1 MSDDDRLV
9 KPDGLTVRRL
19 RHEHGWSPRELI
31 DAVARSSLAST
42 GIARTISPNVLT
54 GIEEQSE
61 RVSYSTLCL
70 LSGGLGCDPVD
81 LWGEEQ
87 PGDTGGDL

>member
-1 MSDDDRLV
+1 M
-9 KPDGLTVRRL
+9 RRPW
-19 RHEHGWSPRELI
+19 RVIRPHGWSPRQLI

-42 GIARTISPNVLT
+42 GISSTLSPNALT
-54 GIEEQSE
+54 AIEEQCE

>member
-1 MSDDDRLV
+1 MSEDDRLV
-9 KPDGLTVRRL
+9 RPDGLTVRRL
-19 RHEHGWSPRELI
+19 RHEHGWSPRDLI

-42 GIARTISPNVLT
+42 GIARTLTPNELT
-54 GIEEQSE
+54 GIEEQGE

-81 LWGEEQ
+81 LWREDETDEPDGAV
-87 PGDTGGDL
+87 

>member
-9 KPDGLTVRRL
+9 RPDGLTVRRL

-54 GIEEQSE
+54 GIEEQCE

-81 LWGEEQ
+81 LWREDSPGESE
-87 PGDTGGDL
+87 GDL